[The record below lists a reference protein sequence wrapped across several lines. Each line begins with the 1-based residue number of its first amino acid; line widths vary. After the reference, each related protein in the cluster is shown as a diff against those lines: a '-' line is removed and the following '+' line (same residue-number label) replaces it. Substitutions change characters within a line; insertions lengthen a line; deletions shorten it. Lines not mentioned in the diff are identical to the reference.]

1 MDAFDSPGSR
11 ALLASA
17 LDAIIALDASGRVVE
32 WNPAAEH
39 VFGYTRDQAI
49 GALLTDL
56 ISPPETRPHHEA
68 ALQRVLEP
76 SQSTILGRHVDLEA
90 IRSDGVR
97 ICVEAAI
104 IAVPI
109 HGPPLF
115 VGCLRDITERKRAE
129 AQHRESAQRL
139 HATYEHAFVGITEV
153 DPNGRYRRVN
163 GHFCALTGYSRDE
176 LLARSFSEIT
186 HPEDRAGD
194 LDLFRRQMQ
203 GELGVYTHEKRFIRQ
218 DSTIVWV
225 ELEASTVKDETGTPL
240 YGIRVV
246 RDITERKHA
255 AEHQRV
261 MLYELDH
268 RVRNTLAIVQSIAS
282 HTLRAAGVDSSIAA
296 ALTDR
301 LIALAGAHAVLSS
314 ESWEGGD
321 LDAVVAKAISAHE
334 RIRVQGPVV
343 RLRPSLIVM
352 LSLVLHE
359 LATNAAKYG
368 ALSNET
374 GWVDLS
380 WKLADDR
387 LSLSWRENGGPP
399 AEPPCRRGV
408 GSQLIE
414 RLIRAE
420 GGAVL
425 STRYEPT
432 GAEVDIEVPVL
443 FTLPTTAAA

>member
-1 MDAFDSPGSR
+1 LPTDA
-11 ALLASA
+11 
-17 LDAIIALDASGRVVE
+17 
-32 WNPAAEH
+32 
-39 VFGYTRDQAI
+39 
-49 GALLTDL
+49 
-56 ISPPETRPHHEA
+56 
-68 ALQRVLEP
+68 
-76 SQSTILGRHVDLEA
+76 
-90 IRSDGVR
+90 
-97 ICVEAAI
+97 
-104 IAVPI
+104 
-109 HGPPLF
+109 
-115 VGCLRDITERKRAE
+115 
-129 AQHRESAQRL
+129 
-139 HATYEHAFVGITEV
+139 
-153 DPNGRYRRVN
+153 
-163 GHFCALTGYSRDE
+163 
-176 LLARSFSEIT
+176 
-186 HPEDRAGD
+186 
-194 LDLFRRQMQ
+194 
-203 GELGVYTHEKRFIRQ
+203 GELGVYTHEKRFIRK
-218 DSTIVWV
+218 DGALVWA
-225 ELEASTVKDETGTPL
+225 ELEASTVNDETGTPL

-261 MLYELDH
+261 MMYELDH
-268 RVRNTLAIVQSIAS
+268 RVRNTLAIVQSVAS
-282 HTLRAAGVDSSIAA
+282 HTLRAAGVDRSIAT

-321 LDAVVAKAISAHE
+321 LDAVVTKVISAHE
-334 RIRVQGPVV
+334 RIRANGPAV

-380 WKLADDR
+380 WDLAGDR
-387 LSLSWRENGGPP
+387 LSLSWRESGGPP
-399 AEPPCRRGV
+399 AEPPRRRGF

-432 GAEVDIEVPVL
+432 GAEVDIEVPVVVA
-443 FTLPTTAAA
+443 LPTTAAA

>member
-39 VFGYTRDQAI
+39 IFGYTRDQAI

-68 ALQRVLEP
+68 ALRRVLETG
-76 SQSTILGRHVDLEA
+76 QSTILGRHVDLEA

-104 IAVPI
+104 VAVPI

-115 VGCLRDITERKRAE
+115 VGFLRDITERKRAE

-163 GHFCALTGYSRDE
+163 GHFCSLTGYSRDE

-203 GELGVYTHEKRFIRQ
+203 GELGVYTHEKRFIRK
-218 DSTIVWV
+218 DGTLVWV

-268 RVRNTLAIVQSIAS
+268 RVRNTLV
-282 HTLRAAGVDSSIAA
+282 
-296 ALTDR
+296 
-301 LIALAGAHAVLSS
+301 
-314 ESWEGGD
+314 
-321 LDAVVAKAISAHE
+321 
-334 RIRVQGPVV
+334 
-343 RLRPSLIVM
+343 
-352 LSLVLHE
+352 
-359 LATNAAKYG
+359 
-368 ALSNET
+368 
-374 GWVDLS
+374 
-380 WKLADDR
+380 
-387 LSLSWRENGGPP
+387 
-399 AEPPCRRGV
+399 
-408 GSQLIE
+408 
-414 RLIRAE
+414 
-420 GGAVL
+420 
-425 STRYEPT
+425 
-432 GAEVDIEVPVL
+432 
-443 FTLPTTAAA
+443 